1 MPDEIPFATL
11 MRNDRG
17 PATDRFDTLPN
28 VFLMPEF
35 ESTHPDTLEIRDLP
49 QPTDLQPDQL
59 PPIAG
64 GWTEREWT
72 IEGQTL
78 RMTLPAVPDALLED
92 PEVHAAFDRDE
103 YMPYWAFLWP
113 AALKMVATI
122 LKTPWPAGAE
132 VLEIGAGIGIVGLAG
147 LARGLKVTISDYE
160 PKAVELALFNARRN
174 GFTQAEGMVL
184 DWRSPPDRQFP
195 LLWGCELLYEDRHH
209 EPLLQLTR
217 KVLTLDG
224 VAWFVD
230 GGRMRAERFC
240 KLVPD
245 YGLEVRLFDED
256 FKPLAAPHVGRYQLL
271 EVRHRIQESSR

>member
-1 MPDEIPFATL
+1 MSKTVVVSPCKRRDRRPFPL
-11 MRNDRG
+11 
-17 PATDRFDTLPN
+17 FDTFRN
-28 VFLMPEF
+28 VFPMPES
-35 ESTHPDTLEIRDLP
+35 ESTHPDTLEIRELP
-49 QPTDLQPDQL
+49 RPTVRQPDEL

-72 IEGQTL
+72 IAGQTF

-103 YMPYWAFLWP
+103 YMPYWAYLWP

-122 LKTPWPAGAE
+122 LRTPWPVGSE

-160 PKAVELALFNARRN
+160 PKAVELALYNARQN
-174 GFTQAEGMVL
+174 GFNLATGMVL
-184 DWRSPPDRQFP
+184 DWRLPPDRRFP
-195 LLWGCELLYEDRHH
+195 FLWGCELLYEDRHH
-209 EPLLQLTR
+209 EPLLDLTR
-217 KVLTLDG
+217 KMLTPDG

-240 KLVPD
+240 QLAPD
-245 YGLEVRLFDED
+245 FGLSLRLFDEE
-256 FKPLAAPHVGRYQLL
+256 FKPLAMPHVGRYQLI
-271 EVRHRIQESSR
+271 EVRHRSEESSL